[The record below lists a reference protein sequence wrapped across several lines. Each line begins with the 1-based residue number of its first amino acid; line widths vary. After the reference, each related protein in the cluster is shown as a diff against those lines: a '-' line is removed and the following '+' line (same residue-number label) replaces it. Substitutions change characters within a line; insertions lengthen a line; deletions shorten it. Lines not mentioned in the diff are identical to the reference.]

1 MKMKGLINCFILAA
15 LLSVAGEGFVMGQ
28 ESGTVPPGI
37 HYQAVARD
45 ESGEIRNE
53 PVDVKFAILAGAA
66 VVYEELHH
74 TATSQYG
81 VFSLIIGDGEAIN
94 GTFSGIDWST
104 GNHSLQVDIDLGNGW
119 KRMGTIS
126 FMSVPYAL
134 YAGKTLLQELTLD
147 GNRLSISG
155 VNKSVTVD
163 ADPENEIQDL
173 QYNSSTRA
181 LSITGGQG
189 VVLEPMAA
197 FRASLG
203 QGATV
208 TLPARGEAKV
218 IFADATTGPN
228 YNVGGTYNTVTG
240 EFKPP
245 FEGIYTFNVS
255 MNLPGGLRV
264 ILKIV
269 DDREEVIINS
279 STSGSLLGSIT
290 MKLSPSN
297 TISVLVRNTNDF
309 GIVLEQGYF
318 SGFRVY

>member
-1 MKMKGLINCFILAA
+1 MKMKGLINSFILAA
-15 LLSVAGEGFVMGQ
+15 LFSVAGEGFVMGQ

-53 PVDVKFAILAGAA
+53 PVDVKFAILAGTAI
-66 VVYEELHH
+66 VFEELHH
-74 TATSQYG
+74 TTTSQYG

-94 GTFSGIDWST
+94 GTFSAIDWST
-104 GNHSLQVDIDLGNGW
+104 GNHSLQVDIDFGNGW
-119 KRMGTIS
+119 KRMGTMS

-134 YAGKTLLQELTLD
+134 YAGKTLLQELTLE
-147 GNRLSISG
+147 GNKLSISG
-155 VNKSVTVD
+155 VDESVTID
-163 ADPENEIQDL
+163 TDPENEMQDL
-173 QYNSSTRA
+173 QYNSSTRR
-181 LSITGGQG
+181 LNITGGEG
-189 VVLEPMAA
+189 VDLEPMTA

-218 IFADATTGPN
+218 IFADAVTGPN

-297 TISVLVRNTNDF
+297 TISVLVRNSNDF